1 MDLHVLGHFR
11 KLIQSTIHEK
21 YPKIRTQII
30 SVCPRRFTE
39 AVQTVFLFHKFGQI
53 QTTTKKS
60 ETNHQFQVLN
70 INNRVQRSTKH
81 NQLLRNHPGIKI
93 PKLWAI
99 NPSSKIHP
107 RKRLPHLIFV
117 ELDSPATTHS
127 FLGGRSCSGVLA
139 TPGDV
144 SFPRPEARG
153 GGHSGHGELAA
164 VALCSAGTRARWS
177 SRRRLFSAPSL
188 SFPFSLLSSLS
199 LSRAVS
205 FLLNSFPF

>member
-153 GGHSGHGELAA
+153 GGWVTAA
-164 VALCSAGTRARWS
+164 TAS
-177 SRRRLFSAPSL
+177 SRRWRSARLGRARGGAPGDVS
-188 SFPFSLLSSLS
+188 SRFPLSLS
-199 LSRAVS
+199 LSLFFLLFLFPVS
-205 FLLNSFPF
+205 FLFF